1 MKTVKVKPI
10 AISTYFLFKGQ
21 RNKNNQKIK
30 RNKNVMDA
38 NEDFN
43 IQKLL
48 IFLLKY
54 RNYYRIDE

>member
-10 AISTYFLFKGQ
+10 AISTYLLFKGQ
-21 RNKNNQKIK
+21 RNNNNQKSK
-30 RNKNVMDA
+30 RNKNVVDA

-43 IQKLL
+43 LQKLL
-48 IFLLKY
+48 IFILKY